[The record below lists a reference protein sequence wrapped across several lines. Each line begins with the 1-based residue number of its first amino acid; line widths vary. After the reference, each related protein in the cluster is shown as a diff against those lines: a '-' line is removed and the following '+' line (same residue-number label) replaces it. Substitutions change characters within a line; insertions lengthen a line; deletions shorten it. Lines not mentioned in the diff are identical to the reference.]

1 MAGLGGMD
9 KKCRGSGGSKCRGH
23 FATDVTAFA
32 HAHDHDAALYRKNG
46 LHRLYK
52 RIAQIFSHTFDGLR
66 FNGQGLPG
74 QRKNMGCLYRPFYR
88 HGLSIMRCVRIAFA
102 AHLPM
107 QNRLNISPSKSSGV
121 NLPVSADRA
130 WWARR
135 HSSANISNAGSV
147 WLSNAKACATC
158 SMVSPSAST

>member
-9 KKCRGSGGSKCRGH
+9 KKCRGSGGSKRSGH

-46 LHRLYK
+46 LHRLHK
-52 RIAQIFSHTFDGLR
+52 CIAQVFSHAFDGLR

-74 QRKNMGCLYRPFYR
+74 QGKNMGGLYRLFCR

-102 AHLPM
+102 VHLPI
-107 QNRLNISPSKSSGV
+107 QKRLNISPSKSSGV
-121 NLPVSADRA
+121 NFPVSAVSV

-135 HSSANISNAGSV
+135 HSSASTSRAGALWS
-147 WLSNAKACATC
+147 SKAKACATR
-158 SMVSPSAST
+158 SWVSSSAST